1 MNNRTPAIGFIFF
14 TLFIDIL
21 GIGLIVP
28 VLPKLI
34 EQYAGGTTSSAA
46 FYSGILTAVYA
57 AMQFVCAPIL
67 GSLSDQY
74 GRRPIL
80 LLALFGLGIDYLI
93 LAFAPNLA
101 WLFVGRVI
109 AGATSASISTATAY
123 IADVSPPEKRA
134 QNFGLVGAAFGL
146 GFIAGPALGGLLG
159 NVGLHTPFLV
169 AAGLTL
175 LNWLYGFFI
184 LPESLKL
191 ENRRAF
197 SWARANPIGSLAAL
211 AKYPVVLSLSASIVL
226 SNLAQLGLQS
236 TWVLYTDYKFKWT
249 PGDVGISLAV
259 VGLTAAIMQ
268 GGVIRILL
276 PKLGEKNAIIIGQ
289 ITGVISF
296 TLYGL
301 ATQGWM
307 MYAIIFAGAIG
318 SIGGPATQG
327 MVSRGVPDNEQ
338 GALQGSISS
347 LSSLTGVVGP
357 LLSNTVFGYFVSDA
371 APVKIPG
378 IAFFMGAGFF
388 ALSLLIL
395 SRTFQNPIF
404 NLPTKGKSTSV

>member
-1 MNNRTPAIGFIFF
+1 MKSRTPAIGFIFF

-21 GIGLIVP
+21 GIGLIIP

-34 EQYAGGTTSSAA
+34 EQYAGGETSSAA

-57 AMQFVCAPIL
+57 AMQFLFAPIL

-74 GRRPIL
+74 GRRPVL
-80 LLALFGLGIDYLI
+80 LLALFGLGVDYLL

-146 GFIAGPALGGLLG
+146 GFIAGPALGGILG
-159 NVGLHTPFLV
+159 NVGLQTPFLV

-184 LPESLKL
+184 LPESLKP
-191 ENRRAF
+191 ENRRPF
-197 SWARANPIGSLAAL
+197 SWSRANPIGSLAAL
-211 AKYPVVLSLSASIVL
+211 ARYPVVLSLTASIVL

-236 TWVLYTDYKFKWT
+236 VWVLYTDYKFNWS
-249 PGDVGISLAV
+249 PSDVGISLAV

-268 GGVIRILL
+268 GGLIRVLL
-276 PKLGEKNAIIIGQ
+276 PMFGEKNAIIIGQ
-289 ITGVISF
+289 VTSIISF

-307 MYAIIFAGAIG
+307 MYAIIAAGAIG

-327 MVSRGVPDNEQ
+327 MISRGVPDNEQ

-347 LSSLTGVVGP
+347 LGSLTGVVGP
-357 LLSNTVFGYFVSDA
+357 LLSNTAFGYFISEA

-378 IAFFMGAGFF
+378 IAFFMGAGFL
-388 ALSLLIL
+388 AISLLL
-395 SRTFQNPIF
+395 VLRAFQNPIF
-404 NLPTKGKSTSV
+404 NQPKPT